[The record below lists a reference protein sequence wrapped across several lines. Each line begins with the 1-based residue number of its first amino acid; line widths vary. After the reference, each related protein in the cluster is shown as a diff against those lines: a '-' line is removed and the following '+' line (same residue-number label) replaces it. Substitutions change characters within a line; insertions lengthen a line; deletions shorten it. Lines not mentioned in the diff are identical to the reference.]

1 MSSSHPLL
9 KNVFAGYR
17 ILDTQGFLIFQNF
30 KVLFHFLLA
39 SIVSDEKSLMFL
51 SWFPCVQSFF
61 PLFWLLTGLS
71 IFVFSSWLWCVLLWF
86 SLYLSWLGFAELLRF
101 IHKLVFI
108 EFGKFYCLYF
118 FKYFFCPD
126 LLFSFWDSSCT
137 CIWRLCVTS
146 LVPGPLFS
154 FLQSFFPLC
163 PTDWIIL
170 INCSLR

>member
-126 LLFSFWDSSCT
+126 RSRVKNPVPAANESSNVVCPLEKKELHVEYSFS
-137 CIWRLCVTS
+137 
-146 LVPGPLFS
+146 
-154 FLQSFFPLC
+154 
-163 PTDWIIL
+163 
-170 INCSLR
+170 